1 MLLQTIRPINKTNI
15 KFSFLFYMLIS
26 KFLPILIS
34 DVQRNIGIYFVDLY
48 TFETLSL
55 SFAHIHLHTHT
66 NFNFIVTTANR
77 VYVFQN
83 THTVPFFQFPL
94 PILATFFFFEMKRK
108 NIVYCRVTANFSTPY
123 LIIILICNICKDSRY
138 LLTFLLFYHYLY
150 KI

>member
-1 MLLQTIRPINKTNI
+1 
-15 KFSFLFYMLIS
+15 MLIS
-26 KFLPILIS
+26 KFLPIQMFDS
-34 DVQRNIGIYFVDLY
+34 QRNIDIYFVDLY

-55 SFAHIHLHTHT
+55 NLFHWGLSFIHIQIHTHT
-66 NFNFIVTTANR
+66 NFDFIVTTANR

-123 LIIILICNICKDSRY
+123 LIIILICNICKDSTS
-138 LLTFLLFYHYLY
+138 LVILLLFHNYLY

>member
-1 MLLQTIRPINKTNI
+1 
-15 KFSFLFYMLIS
+15 MLIS
-26 KFLPILIS
+26 KFLLIQMFDS
-34 DVQRNIGIYFVDLY
+34 QRNIDIYFVDLY

-55 SFAHIHLHTHT
+55 NLFHWGLSFAHIHIHTHT
-66 NFNFIVTTANR
+66 NFDFIVTTANR

-123 LIIILICNICKDSRY
+123 LIIILICNICKVSTS
-138 LLTFLLFYHYLY
+138 LVILLLFHNYLY